1 MLAMLF
7 ATIAFSTSAMLPAIA
22 DIAVEM
28 TPGDTNRAQI
38 VVTSFMLGM
47 GIGSFFVGP
56 ISDMFG
62 RKTVVIA
69 GLVIYAIAALYA
81 SGVTDIEYLLASR
94 FAMGI
99 GASSSRVV
107 TLAMVRDLY
116 AGREMARIMSFVM
129 TVFVLVPAVAP
140 SIGALIIAFSSWR
153 GVFLGFVVFAIVSG
167 SWLGIRQ
174 PETLPKERRRPLTLR
189 SMRHAFGEVLGKRI
203 VLIYVASL
211 SFVFAQMMAFLSTL
225 PQVFDET
232 YGRADSFPLWF
243 AVLASFTAISGFVN
257 SRLVMTLG
265 MHRLASSALFVQFAA
280 AVIASGVL
288 TSAVI
293 GGDDAF
299 YVLITYMSVSFFMI
313 GLTIGNMN
321 ALAME
326 PLGHVAGYAAAIIS
340 GISTIVAVLK
350 RFPMR
355 T

>member
-1 MLAMLF
+1 M
-7 ATIAFSTSAMLPAIA
+7 
-22 DIAVEM
+22 
-28 TPGDTNRAQI
+28 
-38 VVTSFMLGM
+38 
-47 GIGSFFVGP
+47 
-56 ISDMFG
+56 
-62 RKTVVIA
+62 
-69 GLVIYAIAALYA
+69 IYAISALYA

-293 GGDDAF
+293 GG
-299 YVLITYMSVSFFMI
+299 TTRSMSLS
-313 GLTIGNMN
+313 L
-321 ALAME
+321 
-326 PLGHVAGYAAAIIS
+326 S
-340 GISTIVAVLK
+340 
-350 RFPMR
+350 
-355 T
+355 

>member
-129 TVFVLVPAVAP
+129 TVFVLGPVNTNWPDYVT
-140 SIGALIIAFSSWR
+140 FQVWN
-153 GVFLGFVVFAIVSG
+153 
-167 SWLGIRQ
+167 
-174 PETLPKERRRPLTLR
+174 LPKLNTNALRRICHY
-189 SMRHAFGEVLGKRI
+189 SA
-203 VLIYVASL
+203 
-211 SFVFAQMMAFLSTL
+211 
-225 PQVFDET
+225 ET
-232 YGRADSFPLWF
+232 
-243 AVLASFTAISGFVN
+243 SGFLTAKCSTPSCMSPN
-257 SRLVMTLG
+257 RD
-265 MHRLASSALFVQFAA
+265 
-280 AVIASGVL
+280 ASG
-288 TSAVI
+288 A
-293 GGDDAF
+293 GCRP
-299 YVLITYMSVSFFMI
+299 
-313 GLTIGNMN
+313 GLETGT
-321 ALAME
+321 
-326 PLGHVAGYAAAIIS
+326 P
-340 GISTIVAVLK
+340 ST
-350 RFPMR
+350 PE
-355 T
+355 